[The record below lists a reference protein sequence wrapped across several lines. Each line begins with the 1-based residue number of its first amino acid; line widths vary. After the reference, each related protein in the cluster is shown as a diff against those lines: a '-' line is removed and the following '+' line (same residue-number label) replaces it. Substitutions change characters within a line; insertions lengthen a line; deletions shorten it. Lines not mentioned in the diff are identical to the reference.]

1 MVSSRKLTDDSGPYT
16 PLFVGLIV
24 GAGASGSCI
33 ENKRKYDR
41 VRQTLDD
48 EPPQTVGASPQ
59 GERNTT
65 EGTVLTEEL
74 MRAGIGPIFLIVAL
88 FGCHSKTKAT
98 ADLLASLDT
107 ELSRT
112 EVEVQKCLRALDE
125 RSEILARQ
133 LSLLH
138 DTHQRTMFRNYANVV
153 PLVRAEGHARKSFDA
168 FFNQQRRCQE
178 LVSHGV
184 ALRER
189 LVATITLN
197 VGSVPQAW
205 LARSAWFE
213 KDLVAAKS
221 RASDLAVEVT
231 KLLSQA
237 DSEFDQVKVLR
248 SRGCII
254 LENCG
259 EIQRADVLVA
269 AEGEAGTVT
278 PLSAKGL

>member
-1 MVSSRKLTDDSGPYT
+1 VHYLRVAFIVPAGVWLLHREQPHMRPRSEDGRRRATADRGRVTSRSGRRLKESS
-16 PLFVGLIV
+16 
-24 GAGASGSCI
+24 
-33 ENKRKYDR
+33 
-41 VRQTLDD
+41 
-48 EPPQTVGASPQ
+48 
-59 GERNTT
+59 
-65 EGTVLTEEL
+65 VLTEEL
-74 MRAGIGPIFLIVAL
+74 LKAGLGPIFLIVAL

-98 ADLLASLDT
+98 ADVLASLDI

-125 RSEILARQ
+125 RSEILARE

-138 DTHQRTMFRNYANVV
+138 DTHQRAMFRNYANIV

-168 FFNQQRRCQE
+168 FFDQRRRCEE
-178 LVSHGV
+178 LDGHGI

-189 LVATITLN
+189 LVATITVN

-221 RASDLAVEVT
+221 RASDLTVKVT
-231 KLLSQA
+231 KLLRQA
-237 DSEFDQVKVLR
+237 DSEFDQVNVLR
-248 SRGCII
+248 GRGCII
-254 LENCG
+254 IENCG
-259 EIQRADVLVA
+259 AIRQADALVA
-269 AEGEAGTVT
+269 AERETGTVA

>member
-1 MVSSRKLTDDSGPYT
+1 
-16 PLFVGLIV
+16 
-24 GAGASGSCI
+24 
-33 ENKRKYDR
+33 
-41 VRQTLDD
+41 
-48 EPPQTVGASPQ
+48 
-59 GERNTT
+59 
-65 EGTVLTEEL
+65 
-74 MRAGIGPIFLIVAL
+74 MRAGLRPIFLIVAL

-98 ADLLASLDT
+98 ADLLANLDT

-112 EVEVQKCLRALDE
+112 EVEVQKCLRVQDE
-125 RSEILARQ
+125 RSEILARK

-168 FFNQQRRCQE
+168 FYNQLRRCQE
-178 LVSHGV
+178 FESHGI

-221 RASDLAVEVT
+221 RASDLTVKVT

-237 DSEFDQVKVLR
+237 DSELDQVKVFR

-254 LENCG
+254 LKNCG
-259 EIQRADVLVA
+259 EIQRADVLIA
-269 AEGEAGTVT
+269 AEGDTGTVAT
-278 PLSAKGL
+278 LPTKVP

>member
-1 MVSSRKLTDDSGPYT
+1 
-16 PLFVGLIV
+16 
-24 GAGASGSCI
+24 
-33 ENKRKYDR
+33 
-41 VRQTLDD
+41 
-48 EPPQTVGASPQ
+48 
-59 GERNTT
+59 
-65 EGTVLTEEL
+65 

-112 EVEVQKCLRALDE
+112 EVEVQKCMRALDE
-125 RSEILARQ
+125 RSEILARK

-153 PLVRAEGHARKSFDA
+153 PLVRAERNARRSFDA
-168 FFNQQRRCQE
+168 FLNQRRRCEE
-178 LVSHGV
+178 LESHGI

-189 LVATITLN
+189 LVATITAN

-221 RASDLAVEVT
+221 RASDLTVDAT
-231 KLLSQA
+231 KLLGQA
-237 DSEFDQVKVLR
+237 GSELDQVNVLR
-248 SRGCII
+248 GRGCII
-254 LENCG
+254 LENCAA
-259 EIQRADVLVA
+259 IRQADVLVA
-269 AEGEAGTVT
+269 AEGETETVG